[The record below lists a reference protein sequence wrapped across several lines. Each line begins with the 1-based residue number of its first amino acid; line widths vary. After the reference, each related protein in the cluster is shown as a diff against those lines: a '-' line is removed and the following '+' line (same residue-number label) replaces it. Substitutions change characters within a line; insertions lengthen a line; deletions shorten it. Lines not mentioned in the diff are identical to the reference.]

1 MDTNTSPYQLNNTP
15 LQSKYIDTD
24 EYLAIH
30 NIKQTIGEMVNS
42 LLHEMDEH
50 PYVFMVKYLSS
61 KVPDEELYR
70 NNIEIP
76 APLPTG
82 RPIVKY
88 PQWHANSS
96 SLLLK

>member
-61 KVPDEELYR
+61 KVPESPYSIAYSKFRIDFLEKELMQF
-70 NNIEIP
+70 
-76 APLPTG
+76 A
-82 RPIVKY
+82 
-88 PQWHANSS
+88 Q
-96 SLLLK
+96 